1 MSDKV
6 TFNEPEAPLDPAAAD
21 GAGGPQD
28 TIDPGAERG
37 ENQTVDSGPA
47 GDDEAAQLRR
57 ERDDYYDRLLR
68 KAAEFD
74 NYRKRVERDRREQN
88 QWAAAELLTD
98 LLAIMDDLER
108 ALQAEAPPEAE
119 PYRAGFELIHR
130 QLAELLR
137 KRGASP
143 IEAVGADFDPHVHQA
158 VAYEETPG
166 AREGEVVAE
175 LRKGYKL
182 GDRLLRPAF
191 VKVAKAS

>member
-1 MSDKV
+1 MSTDKDTV
-6 TFNEPEAPLDPAAAD
+6 DPETDR
-21 GAGGPQD
+21 
-28 TIDPGAERG
+28 I
-37 ENQTVDSGPA
+37 ENQTVDSPHPA
-47 GDDEAAQLRR
+47 DDEVSRLRR
-57 ERDDYYDRLLR
+57 ERDEYHDRLLR

-74 NYRKRVERDRREQN
+74 NYRKRIERDRREQN
-88 QWAAAELLTD
+88 EWAAADLLID
-98 LLAIMDDLER
+98 LLAVLDDFER
-108 ALQAEAPPEAE
+108 ALRTDAPPGAE
-119 PYRAGFELIHR
+119 PYKAGVELIHR

-137 KRGASP
+137 KRGATP
-143 IEAVGADFDPHVHQA
+143 IEAIGADFDPHLHQA

>member
-1 MSDKV
+1 MSKKI
-6 TFNEPEAPLDPAAAD
+6 TINEPEAPSEPAAEDDA
-21 GAGGPQD
+21 GAQQQA
-28 TIDPGAERG
+28 IDPDRDRS
-37 ENQTVDSGPA
+37 ENQTVDSAPA
-47 GDDEAAQLRR
+47 GDDDVSQLRR
-57 ERDDYYDRLLR
+57 ERDEYYDRLLR

-74 NYRKRVERDRREQN
+74 NYRKRVERDRRDQH
-88 QWAAAELLTD
+88 QWAAAEVLTD
-98 LLAIMDDLER
+98 LLAVIDDLER
-108 ALQAEAPPEAE
+108 ALKAEAPPEAE

-130 QLAELLR
+130 QLADLLR

-143 IEAVGADFDPHVHQA
+143 IDAVGVDFDPHVHQA